1 MNLRNNWNAKDF
13 CDRRQHTNILS
24 SLAAGDSLPLLLKLF
39 ARSQFSIPPGVRD
52 ELQAGLDKG
61 RNYLQPIFHAIAA
74 RQIEVMP
81 LSSDEETAL
90 QGYPQRLNLG
100 ERQAIA
106 LAQSRN
112 ALLLSN
118 DRRALRYCQEQH
130 IRTVNL
136 VEILR
141 LLWTR
146 HLISQGEVR
155 ILVAKLEQVE
165 NLVLAQAQRRAI
177 SAPRRQN

>member
-1 MNLRNNWNAKDF
+1 MIVVSD
-13 CDRRQHTNILS
+13 TNILS

-39 ARSQFSIPPGVRD
+39 ARSKFSIPPSVRD

-61 RNYLQPIFHAIAA
+61 RSYLQPIFHAIATQ
-74 RQIEVMP
+74 QIEAIP

-118 DRRALRYCQEQH
+118 DSRALRYCQEQN

-155 ILVAKLEQVE
+155 TLVAKLEQVE
-165 NLVLAQAQRRAI
+165 NLVLTQAQRGAI
-177 SAPRRQN
+177 FAPRRQN

>member
-1 MNLRNNWNAKDF
+1 VIVVSD
-13 CDRRQHTNILS
+13 TNILS

-39 ARSQFSIPPGVRD
+39 ARSKVYIPPSVRD
-52 ELQAGLDKG
+52 ELQTGLDKG
-61 RNYLQPIFHAIAA
+61 RDYLGPIFPAIAA
-74 RQIEVMP
+74 QQIEVIP
-81 LSSDEETAL
+81 LSSEEEKEM
-90 QGYPQRLNLG
+90 QGYPRRLNLG

-106 LAQSRN
+106 LARSRN

-118 DRRALRYCQEQH
+118 DRHALRYCQEQN

-146 HLISQGEVR
+146 NLILQDEVR
-155 ILVAKLEQVE
+155 TLVAKLEQVE
-165 NLVLAQAQRRAI
+165 NLVLTQARREAI
-177 SAPRRQN
+177 FAPRHRN